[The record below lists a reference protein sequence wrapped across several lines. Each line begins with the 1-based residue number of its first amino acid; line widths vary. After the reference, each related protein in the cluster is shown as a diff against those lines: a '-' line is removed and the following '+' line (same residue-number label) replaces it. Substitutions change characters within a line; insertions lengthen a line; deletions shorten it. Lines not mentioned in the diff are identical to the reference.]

1 MILLLLVAEFLIML
15 IESIFYLITLRDSEG
30 KPRRGKSFAYGV
42 AANFASAF
50 LGVVI
55 LYVYALVFH
64 M

>member
-1 MILLLLVAEFLIML
+1 MVLLWLVAEFLIML

-42 AANFASAF
+42 AANFGSAF

-55 LYVYALVFH
+55 LYVYALVVH